1 MGTMRSLL
9 SGYYGKGN
17 GGDEAL
23 LATLL
28 QMLPSHVT
36 PVVLSGNPEE
46 TRDRYNV
53 EAHNRM
59 AIVPVLQAL
68 RSCDALIWGGGSLIQ
83 DVTSTI
89 SPFYYGGLMGLAQ
102 KMGLQTIAWA
112 QGIGPLVRPQTR
124 WMARQNFAGC
134 TKVSVRDRSSAA
146 LLSDWQIPH
155 ILAPDP
161 VWALASK
168 PVPEIADLPTPRVAV
183 TLRQHPQLTPTRLNN
198 LTRALVDFQK
208 ATQAFILLL
217 PFQKSEDLGIAQAI
231 KPYLADVS
239 QILCL
244 EDPQILKG
252 VFRGV
257 EMAIGMR
264 LHSLIMAAAEGCRC
278 FALSYDPKVNRLMED
293 LAIPGWNLSDLPD
306 DPNLISQTW
315 VEHYKNGQQILPEK
329 IQSLVNSALTHRDVL
344 HQVLSP

>member
-1 MGTMRSLL
+1 MRSLL

-28 QMLPSHVT
+28 QMLPPDVT

-46 TRDRYNV
+46 TRDRYHV
-53 EAHNRM
+53 EAYNRM
-59 AIVPVLQAL
+59 APLAVLQAL
-68 RSCDALIWGGGSLIQ
+68 RSCDAFIWGGGSLIQ

-89 SPFYYGGLMGLAQ
+89 SPFYYGGLMALAQ
-102 KMGLQTIAWA
+102 SMGLKTIAWA
-112 QGIGPLVRPQTR
+112 QGIGPLLRPQTR
-124 WMARQNFAGC
+124 LLARQNFAGC
-134 TKVSVRDRSSAA
+134 TKVSVRDRASAA
-146 LLSDWQIPH
+146 LLSEWQIPH

-161 VWALASK
+161 VWALAAQ
-168 PVPEIADLPTPRVAV
+168 PVPELENLPAPRVAV
-183 TLRQHPQLTPTRLNN
+183 TLRKHPQLTPARLAN
-198 LTRALVDFQK
+198 LTHALVEFQK
-208 ATQAFILLL
+208 TTQTFILLL
-217 PFQKSEDLGIAQAI
+217 PFQKSEDLEIAQTI
-231 KPYLADVS
+231 QPHLTDVS

-244 EDPQILKG
+244 EDPQLLKG

-293 LAIPGWNLSDLPD
+293 LAIPGWDLATLPD
-306 DPNLISQTW
+306 DTNLISQTW
-315 VEHYKNGQQILPEK
+315 IDHYTNGQQLSPDK
-329 IQSLVNSALTHRDVL
+329 IQSLVNAALTHRDL
-344 HQVLSP
+344 LTQALI